1 MVEALVGDDR
11 ATAEAAYVEL
21 QRRVRR
27 SRHPRVLRATPA
39 ELADLVQEVALL
51 LTREPA
57 AAAVESIHTWS
68 GLTTAIHRWIDQCR
82 GESIEDRANAY
93 HEHLWKKT
101 GAVLLHS
108 GRFTSFK
115 VGSVLCYA
123 LAHRPVA
130 AQGLASE
137 ALKSLLPPLAAR
149 LHAARADQLG
159 EVVAHDD
166 LVAQLER
173 IFTLGANTPRS
184 RAFLVDAVFASLAI
198 ARGPAVE
205 PLADEETASAPTHAE
220 HADPAGALADRDAT
234 RLAQLFVDALPPR
247 TRTAA
252 RLRFANLDDG
262 PRSLEEVGRHL
273 GVSRGTAENEVGD
286 ARGRFGAAWRELV
299 AREDLSD
306 DEQVRIL
313 TRVVEILCADAF
325 VPNEEASS

>member
-1 MVEALVGDDR
+1 MVEALVGDNR
-11 ATAEAAYVEL
+11 AMAEAAYVEL

-108 GRFTSFK
+108 GRFTTLK

-159 EVVAHDD
+159 EVVTLDD
-166 LVAQLER
+166 LAQQLER

-205 PLADEETASAPTHAE
+205 PLADEESAGEPTS
-220 HADPAGALADRDAT
+220 ADPVDALAERDAT
-234 RLAQLFVDALPPR
+234 RLAQLFVEALPAR

-252 RLRFANLDDG
+252 HLRFANLDDG

-286 ARGRFGAAWRELV
+286 ARGRFGAAWRELA
-299 AREDLSD
+299 AREVLSD
-306 DEQVRIL
+306 NEQLRIL
-313 TRVVEILCADAF
+313 TRVVEILRADAF
-325 VPNEEASS
+325 IPNEEASS